1 MTKLISLIMT
11 LVSFFCGLFCG
22 VPDNDLSLK
31 RIEGIP
37 YGIDE
42 QQKVDVYIPKKV
54 RSDAVMVF
62 IHSGAWVGGYRNEF
76 SDKMKYYADNLGV
89 SAASVGYRFVGENS
103 SVTYEDMLCDIS
115 DALNAI
121 KNIGAANGI
130 RFKNAAFC
138 GLSAGGHL
146 ALLYAYK
153 CSEISPIAIAYA
165 VGYAAP
171 ADFTDMGYYS
181 VSSDGVLSAGL
192 PIEKLC
198 GADFSKGLKDTDN
211 INKLRNASPITYA
224 SAGIPTVIIHGKAD
238 NVVPYSNAVNLFNE
252 LQSRGI
258 ESYLF
263 AYDEVGHLLTQAAE
277 NDALLN
283 KTLEEFAVKYLNME

>member
-1 MTKLISLIMT
+1 MA

-22 VPDNDLSLK
+22 IPDEDFSLK
-31 RIEGIP
+31 RIEGVP
-37 YGIDE
+37 YGLDE

-54 RSDAVMVF
+54 RSDAVAVF
-62 IHSGAWVGGYRNEF
+62 IHSGAWSGGYRKEF
-76 SDKMKYYADNLGV
+76 SDKMEYYADKLGV
-89 SAASVGYRFVGENS
+89 SAASVGYRFLGENN
-103 SVTYEDMLCDIS
+103 SVTYEDMLCDIEN
-115 DALNAI
+115 ALNTV

-130 RFKNAAFC
+130 GFKKAAVC

-153 CSEISPIAIAYA
+153 CSGNSPIAIAYA

-181 VSSDGVLSAGL
+181 VLPGGALSAGL

-198 GADFSKGLKDTDN
+198 GADLSKGLNDADN
-211 INKLRNASPITYA
+211 INRLRSASPITYA
-224 SAGIPTVIIHGKAD
+224 SSGVPTVIVHGKAD
-238 NVVPYSNAVNLFNE
+238 NVVPYSNAVNLFNA
-252 LQSRGI
+252 LRNNGI

-263 AYDEVGHLLTQAAE
+263 SYDDVGHLLTQTAE
-277 NDALLN
+277 NDASLN
-283 KTLEEFAVKYLNME
+283 KTLEELAVKYLNT